1 MKLNE
6 AYYRVEEIKNKQKER
21 INKKVPL
28 SAKIMWPI
36 LICVFIFL
44 LFKGFGL

>member
-1 MKLNE
+1 M
-6 AYYRVEEIKNKQKER
+6 YYRVEEMKNTIKER
-21 INKKVPL
+21 INKKVPI

-36 LICVFIFL
+36 IIFVFIFL